1 MAPHHKGNEIDNK
14 ACIMAF
20 AKEIGKK
27 VVIQLIDNEPV
38 YFQAFSNL
46 IAQDKELAE
55 SLELHTAETSDAAIS
70 LASQNNP
77 TLIVCDY
84 DMGKNSA
91 NGLEITTR
99 LRKNGN
105 RAFICIHSGINFS
118 KNEVRAAGADY
129 FLPKPMVIREL
140 VALAVLAIKY
150 HRSQGGKESNQHSTA
165 RA

>member
-1 MAPHHKGNEIDNK
+1 MAPHHKGNETDNK

-118 KNEVRAAGADY
+118 KNEIRAAGADY
-129 FLPKPMVIREL
+129 FLPKPMVTREL